1 MAIWLIWF
9 GRYFQYIKT
18 YRTYLWS
25 DYFILC
31 NQVFICSTFS
41 TTTKLPLCT
50 IFLKLHS
57 GLQINER
64 IFCLSH
70 EYVIFSNYAWCTA
83 QHGIKNVRVTRKA
96 IPFHSLAQSVP
107 KVLSIYEQKPQQKF
121 LRNTCVPTF
130 NCVNVFKLK
139 ACWEN
144 DVKITKTELNTST
157 WLFK

>member
-70 EYVIFSNYAWCTA
+70 EYVIFSNYALCIA
-83 QHGIKNVRVTRKA
+83 QHGIKNVRANKES
-96 IPFHSLAQSVP
+96 HSFSFIS
-107 KVLSIYEQKPQQKF
+107 SISSESAVN
-121 LRNTCVPTF
+121 LR
-130 NCVNVFKLK
+130 
-139 ACWEN
+139 
-144 DVKITKTELNTST
+144 TKTTAKIFAEHVCSNI
-157 WLFK
+157 